1 MEAVLR
7 AAAIYVLLM
16 VLFRLTGK
24 RSLAQVTTFDLVLL
38 LIISEATQQALLG
51 EDFSITQAGIVIV
64 TLLVLE
70 RTSDYLTW
78 RFGWFHRW
86 SEGVPTILVAR
97 GEPVRK
103 ALRHY
108 HLDVQDVVAA
118 GRQQHGLARLE
129 EVQWAVLEDNG
140 GISIVPWE
148 PRVGHAPRMEAAD
161 PGSAGHD

>member
-7 AAAIYVLLM
+7 AAAIYLLLM

-38 LIISEATQQALLG
+38 LIIGEATQQALLG

-70 RTSDYLTW
+70 RTSDYLSW
-78 RFGWFHRW
+78 RFPMFHRW

-97 GEPVRK
+97 GRPVDR
-103 ALRHY
+103 ALRHH

-118 GRQQHGLARLE
+118 GRQQLGIARLE

-140 GISIVPWE
+140 GISVVPWQPWPTG
-148 PRVGHAPRMEAAD
+148 PRIGPAEQ
-161 PGSAGHD
+161 GSAEA